1 MEELTQVIDEK
12 GTVLTYEDENGQ
24 YQLSKTLANTTD
36 KINKLQLNMKKSL
49 LAIAKILS
57 DIKTEDV
64 KKAGFKNV
72 AHYAEV
78 VFGYKKAMTS
88 NLIRIGTQYVVCD
101 KNKYYTILEND
112 GSDFTVSQLQECLK
126 LDVATVQ
133 DLVEDK
139 TITSDMTCKEIRDVV
154 KELTTDTTEN
164 TEEKE
169 TDTAEE
175 STPDVSIEYF
185 QGAFEKFKKKCDDF
199 LEECEKIEKDND
211 SFFKKYN
218 DLFFKRYHD
227 FFESYTTFFKE
238 KSEEFEKYC

>member
-1 MEELTQVIDEK
+1 MEELTPVIDEN
-12 GTVLTYEDENGQ
+12 GTVLTYEDKDGQ
-24 YQLSKTLANTTD
+24 YKLTKSLSNTTD
-36 KINKLQLNMKKSL
+36 KINKLQVNMKKSL

-57 DIKTEDV
+57 EIKAEEV

-72 AHYAEV
+72 THYAEV

-88 NLIRIGTQYVVCD
+88 NLIRIGTQYVVHD

-139 TITSDMTCKEIRDVV
+139 TITADMTCKEIREVV
-154 KELTTDTTEN
+154 KEITTDT
-164 TEEKE
+164 EEKKPE
-169 TDTAEE
+169 TAEE
-175 STPDVSIEYF
+175 KTSTAEDSIEYF

-227 FFESYTTFFKE
+227 FFESYTNFFKE

>member
-12 GTVLTYEDENGQ
+12 GTVLSYEDKDGQ
-24 YQLSKTLANTTD
+24 YNLTKSLANTTD

-78 VFGYKKAMTS
+78 VFGYKKAMIS
-88 NLIRIGTQYVVCD
+88 NLIRIGTQYVVHD
-101 KNKYYTILEND
+101 KNKYYTILKND
-112 GSDFTVSQLQECLK
+112 SSDFTVSQLQECLK

-133 DLVEDK
+133 DLVEEK
-139 TITSDMTCKEIRDVV
+139 TITADMSCKEIREVV
-154 KELTTDTTEN
+154 KELTTDTAEE

-175 STPDVSIEYF
+175 ITNDFLVNFED
-185 QGAFEKFKKKCDDF
+185 AFEKFKKDCEMF
-199 LEECEKIEKDND
+199 MEECEKIERDNKEFFEKYGHFFGNCTAFFKDQTEE
-211 SFFKKYN
+211 FKKY
-218 DLFFKRYHD
+218 
-227 FFESYTTFFKE
+227 
-238 KSEEFEKYC
+238 C

>member
-12 GTVLTYEDENGQ
+12 GTVLTYSDENGQ
-24 YQLSKTLANTTD
+24 YQLSKSLANTTD

-57 DIKTEDV
+57 DIKAEEV

-88 NLIRIGTQYVVCD
+88 NLIRIGTQYVVHD

-133 DLVEDK
+133 DLVEEK
-139 TITSDMTCKEIRDVV
+139 TITADMTCKEIREVV
-154 KELTTDTTEN
+154 KEITTD

-169 TDTAEE
+169 PDTAEE
-175 STPDVSIEYF
+175 STSTAEDSIEYF

>member
-12 GTVLTYEDENGQ
+12 GTVLTYEDKDGQ
-24 YQLSKTLANTTD
+24 YQLTKSLSNTTD
-36 KINKLQLNMKKSL
+36 KINKLQLNMKNSL

-57 DIKTEDV
+57 DIKSEEV

-88 NLIRIGTQYVVCD
+88 NLIRIGTQYVVHD

-133 DLVEDK
+133 DLVEEK
-139 TITSDMTCKEIRDVV
+139 TITADMTCKEIREVV
-154 KELTTDTTEN
+154 KEITTD

-175 STPDVSIEYF
+175 NTPEENTPEDSIEYF
-185 QGAFEKFKKKCDDF
+185 QGAFEKFKKKCDVF

-211 SFFKKYN
+211 SFYKKYP
-218 DLFFKRYHD
+218 FFKRYHD